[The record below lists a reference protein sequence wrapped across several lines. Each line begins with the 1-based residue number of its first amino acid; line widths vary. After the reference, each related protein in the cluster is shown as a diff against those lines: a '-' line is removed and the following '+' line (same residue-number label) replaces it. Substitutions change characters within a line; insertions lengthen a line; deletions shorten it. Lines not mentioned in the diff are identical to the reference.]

1 MYAAILAGGTGTR
14 LWPRSREH
22 LPKQMLDLVTNR
34 TLLQET
40 VHRVTPIIPVER
52 IFVVTG
58 RNYADLAREQLPE
71 LPPENV
77 IAEPSGRSTAPCVG
91 LAAVHILR
99 RDPHAVM
106 ASLHADHV
114 IRDAERF
121 RRALLA
127 ASEVAQDDV
136 LVTLGIQPTYPATG
150 FGYIHRGE
158 QVATLRGLPV
168 FRVRRFVE
176 KPPLPQAQAYLESGE
191 YYWNSG
197 IFIWRAATILEQIRL
212 LLPDLH
218 RQLVQIAAVLDS
230 PRASEVLDEVWR
242 EVRPVSID
250 VGVMER
256 ARRVLVLPLDV
267 GWSDVGDWAALADLL
282 PRDEQGNVAV
292 RTQHV
297 GLDTTGTL
305 IYGSGTRLV
314 ATLGLKDLVI
324 VDTGDVLLI
333 CPKDRTQDVRL
344 LVDRLRE
351 QGKEEYL

>member
-22 LPKQMLDLVTNR
+22 LPKQMLDLVTDR
-34 TLLQET
+34 TMLQET

-77 IAEPSGRSTAPCVG
+77 IVEPCGRSTAPCVG

-114 IRDAERF
+114 IRDAEGF
-121 RRALLA
+121 RQALLA
-127 ASEVAQDDV
+127 ARDVAQDGV
-136 LVTLGIQPTYPATG
+136 LVTLGIQPTHPATG

-158 QVATLRGLPV
+158 QVATSHGLPV
-168 FRVRRFVE
+168 YRVRRFVE
-176 KPPLPQAQAYLESGE
+176 KPPLPQARAYLESGE

-197 IFIWRAATILEQIRL
+197 IFIWKAATILEQMKR
-212 LLPDLH
+212 LLPDLYG
-218 RQLVQIAAVLDS
+218 QLMQVAAALDG
-230 PRASEVLDEVWR
+230 PRASEVLEEVWR
-242 EVRPVSID
+242 NVRPISID

-256 ARRVLVLPLDV
+256 AGQVLVLPLDV

-282 PRDEQGNVAV
+282 PRDAQGNVVV
-292 RTQHV
+292 RTKHV
-297 GLDTTGTL
+297 GLDTTGAF
-305 IYGSGTRLV
+305 IYSSEGRLV

-344 LVDRLRE
+344 LVERLRE
-351 QGKEEYL
+351 RGEEKYL

>member
-22 LPKQMLDLVTNR
+22 LPKQMLDLVTHE
-34 TLLQET
+34 TMLQET
-40 VHRVTPIIPVER
+40 VHRVMPIIPVER

-77 IAEPSGRSTAPCVG
+77 LVEPSGRSTAPCVG

-99 RDPHAVM
+99 RDPDAVM

-114 IRDAERF
+114 IRDPEGF
-121 RRALLA
+121 RQALLA
-127 ASEVAQDDV
+127 ARDVAQDDV
-136 LVTLGIQPTYPATG
+136 LVTLGIQPTHPATG

-158 QVATLRGLPV
+158 QVATSRGLPV

-197 IFIWRAATILEQIRL
+197 IFIWKAATILDQMKA

-218 RQLVQIAAVLDS
+218 RQLMRIAAALDG
-230 PRASEVLDEVWR
+230 PQASEVLEEVWR
-242 EVRPVSID
+242 EVCPVSID

-256 ARRVLVLPLDV
+256 ATQVLVLPLDV

-282 PRDEQGNVAV
+282 PKDEQGNVVV
-292 RTQHV
+292 RTPHV

-305 IYGSGTRLV
+305 IYGSGERLV
-314 ATLGLKDLVI
+314 ATVGVKDLVI

-333 CPKDRTQDVRL
+333 CPKDRTQDVRF
-344 LVDRLRE
+344 LVERLRE
-351 QGKEEYL
+351 RGQEEYL